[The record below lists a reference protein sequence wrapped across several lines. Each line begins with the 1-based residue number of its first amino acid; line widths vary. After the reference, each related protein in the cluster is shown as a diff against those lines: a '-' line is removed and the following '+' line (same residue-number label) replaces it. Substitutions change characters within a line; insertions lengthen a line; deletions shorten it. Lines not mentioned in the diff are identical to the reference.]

1 MAGIPIGATSTYCY
15 TGSEGSQAQD
25 CTVNLAGKGGEIDI
39 GVNNAL
45 PANNGFTV
53 SVSVPKGYIANT
65 VQTVSGSGAGG
76 SNAGSIIIF
85 IIVILFIVLSFVL
98 TVVRLFRGGKKKAI
112 IPKELRHI
120 PIAPYY
126 SVPDNLPPSLKLW
139 RTSSLVPAC
148 R

>member
-1 MAGIPIGATSTYCY
+1 LAGIPIGATSTYCY

-65 VQTVSGSGAGG
+65 VQTVSGSGA
-76 SNAGSIIIF
+76 
-85 IIVILFIVLSFVL
+85 
-98 TVVRLFRGGKKKAI
+98 VVRLIRGGKKKAI